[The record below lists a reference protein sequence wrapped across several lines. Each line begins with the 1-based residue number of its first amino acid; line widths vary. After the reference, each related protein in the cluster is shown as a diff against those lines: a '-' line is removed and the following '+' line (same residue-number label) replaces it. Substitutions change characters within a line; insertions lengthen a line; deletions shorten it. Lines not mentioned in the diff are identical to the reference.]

1 MSVQETNLIGR
12 VKGKEKHLS
21 EQETMPFFLFKT
33 EFRHKS
39 RVIENISQVHIGPN
53 LPLLDKRC

>member
-1 MSVQETNLIGR
+1 MSVQETNLFER

-21 EQETMPFFLFKT
+21 EQETMPFFLFRT

-53 LPLLDKRC
+53 